1 MSAMCQK
8 EGCPKRIGIGLVY
21 TIEGAIEEF
30 QGFETT
36 LFVDIRWCPDSI
48 HFLKD
53 FFQPLLHIWDYY
65 LLLNSPVH
73 LYIFGLFILLYN

>member
-30 QGFETT
+30 QGFNST
-36 LFVDIRWCPDSI
+36 LFLKLKLKKWTIRCI
-48 HFLKD
+48 YVKL
-53 FFQPLLHIWDYY
+53 IC
-65 LLLNSPVH
+65 
-73 LYIFGLFILLYN
+73 LYIF

>member
-1 MSAMCQK
+1 MYKEGKKKHTVLGLARMSAMCQK

-36 LFVDIRWCPDSI
+36 LFVDIRW
-48 HFLKD
+48 L
-53 FFQPLLHIWDYY
+53 
-65 LLLNSPVH
+65 V
-73 LYIFGLFILLYN
+73 